1 MKVFA
6 RFFILLFLLYRA
18 SPDLFSAQELAVDA
32 IAADSSGKS
41 TISFGVPVRMQGVG
55 FYSVNGF
62 SFYIGY
68 DATKL
73 QFLGVQPIAVS
84 NVSAGSVGNLISV
97 QWSNP
102 SVPVNMTNNTH
113 VFNLLFSRIGGG
125 TVNLDFLP
133 GSRVSGVQGLI
144 AVNYT
149 NTQLLPFWE
158 LSTEPVP
165 LQGGTTLGD
174 GSYLV
179 GQSVNVSAQPAEG
192 YLFDQWTLNGTM
204 ISAFPSFA
212 YSMPAANVNLKAHFV
227 PKTYQVITHALPAQG
242 GTTTGSGFYNFGQTV
257 TVSATAATGFEFV
270 HWERN
275 GEVVSMLPVYSFAM
289 PAGDL
294 DIWARFEPLPYQLS
308 LTATPPNGGNVSGAG
323 SYLYTQPVT
332 ALATPAIGFHFVHWT
347 EGSTVVSTDA
357 AYNFPMPAAN
367 RSLSARF
374 LINSY
379 NISVLSNHTDYGSVS
394 GGGVFEHG
402 STVTIVAQP
411 NEGYL
416 FSAWLE
422 NGISVSFNAV
432 YSFVAESDR
441 TLTAVFQEENGCP
454 TPINLNVNNLSET
467 TATLHWVSPVQNNQW
482 FVLWGPSINDTIA
495 GEGWLELTTV
505 NNWTL
510 TGLEP
515 QTLYVFYVKTLC
527 GAEGESQWSQPA
539 YFQTWYV
546 GNREMNDQ
554 PQPVLFPNPGNGLF
568 RIKENALLSI
578 PFHAVVSDLKGN
590 QLQSVRFADGHNLRL
605 DMRHLPAGIYLV
617 RLFTPAGNYMMKYVK
632 IW

>member
-1 MKVFA
+1 MKVFV
-6 RFFILLFLLYRA
+6 RFFILLFLLYGL
-18 SPDLFSAQELAVDA
+18 SPDLYSVQSQSFASFAT
-32 IAADSSGKS
+32 DSSDKAA
-41 TISFGVPVRMQGVG
+41 TAFGVPVRMQGVG

-62 SFYIGY
+62 SFFISY

-73 QFLGVQPIAVS
+73 QFLGVQPLAVT

-97 QWSNP
+97 QWSNL
-102 SVPVNMTNNTH
+102 SAPVNMTNNTL
-113 VFNLLFSRIGGG
+113 VFNLLFSRIAGG
-125 TVNLDFLP
+125 TLNLDFLP
-133 GSRVSGVQGLI
+133 GSWVSGVQGLI
-144 AVNYT
+144 AVNYI
-149 NTQLLPFWE
+149 NTQLLSLWE

-174 GSYLV
+174 GSYLA
-179 GQSVNVSAQPAEG
+179 GQSVNVSAQPADG
-192 YLFDQWTLNGTM
+192 YLFDQWTLNGAM
-204 ISAFPSFA
+204 ISTMPSFA
-212 YSMPAANVNLKAHFV
+212 YTMPAANVNLKAHFV
-227 PKTYQVITHALPAQG
+227 PKTYQVITHATPSQG
-242 GTTTGSGFYNFGQTV
+242 GTTTGSGFYDFGQTV
-257 TVSATAATGFEFV
+257 TVSATPATGFQFV
-270 HWERN
+270 QWESN
-275 GEVVSMLPVYSFAM
+275 GEVVSTQPMYSFMM

-294 DIWARFEPLPYQLS
+294 DLWARFEPLTYELS
-308 LTATPPNGGNVSGAG
+308 LAASPPDGGDVSGAG
-323 SYLYTQPVT
+323 TYFYSQPVT
-332 ALATPAIGFHFVHWT
+332 VLATSSTGYHFVHWT
-347 EGSTVVSTDA
+347 EGSTIVSTDA
-357 AYNFPMPAAN
+357 SYSFPMPAAN
-367 RSLSARF
+367 RSLTARF

-379 NISVLSNHTDYGSVS
+379 TITVMSNNDDYGSVS

-402 STVTIVAQP
+402 SPVTIVAQP

-482 FVLWGPSINDTIA
+482 FVLWGPSVNDTIA
-495 GEGWLELTTV
+495 GEGWLDLSTI
-505 NNWTL
+505 NSWTL

-527 GAEGESQWSQPA
+527 GTESESQWSQPA

-546 GNREMNDQ
+546 GNPEMSDR
-554 PQPVLFPNPGNGLF
+554 PQPALFPNPGDGLF
-568 RIKENALLSI
+568 RIKESTLLSEPI
-578 PFHAVVSDLKGN
+578 QVVVSDLKGN

-605 DMRHLPAGIYLV
+605 DIRHLPAGIYLV